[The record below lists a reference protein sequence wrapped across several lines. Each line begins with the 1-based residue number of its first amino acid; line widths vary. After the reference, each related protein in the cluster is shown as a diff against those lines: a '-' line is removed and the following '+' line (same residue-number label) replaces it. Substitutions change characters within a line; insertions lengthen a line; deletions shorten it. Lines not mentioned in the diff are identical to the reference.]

1 MTGFTIKAKH
11 GNMRDVIFT
20 FPESLRYKVFAQ
32 QWLDLFVMFTM
43 ELSAAPHSVQVLT
56 WVLACAY
63 FNLFIFFI
71 PSCFRRFSLIRALT
85 LLCMG
90 LDCRYWASIFGLWS
104 NILDSFCI
112 FHYTRKTPIL
122 ISEQTKIRKIRKC
135 KILGINFHNT
145 LNLARKNQ
153 VSLAK

>member
-1 MTGFTIKAKH
+1 
-11 GNMRDVIFT
+11 MRDVIFT

-71 PSCFRRFSLIRALT
+71 PSCFRRFSYSRALT
-85 LLCMG
+85 LICMG
-90 LDCRYWASIFGLWS
+90 LDFRYWASMFGLWYTLLDFF
-104 NILDSFCI
+104 NIFY
-112 FHYTRKTPIL
+112 HTRKTLIL
-122 ISEQTKIRKIRKC
+122 IYNREITTTWSVCINSRTR
-135 KILGINFHNT
+135 LGKNT
-145 LNLARKNQ
+145 RT
-153 VSLAK
+153 